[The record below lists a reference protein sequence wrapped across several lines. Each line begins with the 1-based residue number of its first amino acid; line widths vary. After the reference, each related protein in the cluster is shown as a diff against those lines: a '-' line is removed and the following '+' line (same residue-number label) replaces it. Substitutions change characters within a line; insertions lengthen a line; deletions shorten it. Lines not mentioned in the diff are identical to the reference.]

1 MSKKRLLAI
10 LGSPHHNG
18 ATGSLLNYI
27 LKEAKKKGW
36 DINKVNL
43 YEKEIAYCRG
53 CRRCL
58 STKECIQK
66 DDIGEI
72 AELLKECDFVILAAP
87 TYWANVPAIVKN
99 MFDRLL
105 GVVME
110 ETGQFPKPR
119 LSSQQKYFL
128 ITACNTP
135 FPFSFLCGQSRGT
148 IRAMKEFFKTAGLSY
163 LGKIV
168 LTNYKGNLKI
178 SQKLKNKVK
187 KILEE

>member
-72 AELLKECDFVILAAP
+72 AELLKECDLVILAAP
-87 TYWANVPAIVKN
+87 TYLANVPAIVKN

-105 GVVME
+105 GVVM
-110 ETGQFPKPR
+110 
-119 LSSQQKYFL
+119 
-128 ITACNTP
+128 
-135 FPFSFLCGQSRGT
+135 
-148 IRAMKEFFKTAGLSY
+148 
-163 LGKIV
+163 
-168 LTNYKGNLKI
+168 
-178 SQKLKNKVK
+178 
-187 KILEE
+187 